1 MAANENTASWWA
13 LDRGDI
19 DATIAQLGFNI
30 AQLIIPA
37 FLLLP
42 VGVPLAFSVPHLLP
56 GYALGFFV
64 GSAGLTS
71 LAVGLRKREGRGDV
85 TAHPYGSNVPA
96 MIAYTLTIMLPVY
109 LQSHDMVLA
118 WQVGAAAVIWTG
130 IFKLVAA
137 PFAGAIRRWIPVPA
151 SMTVFAAAMYSYL
164 ALVLLQ
170 RIFDSPLVGIIA
182 LAILCSTVLVRLP
195 ITSWRIPPFLFVWLV
210 PMFVGL
216 GIGYIHPAWTGLK
229 PGLPGAYAPGML
241 HAMRFVL
248 PYLSVIVPMSVY
260 QIVQDIAA
268 AEGAATVGDNY
279 DARGIVAW
287 DGIGTLICGLAGSVV
302 CPIVYAI
309 LPPYK
314 ALGAKISYVFWTGL
328 IFLVVVMSGITMFAI
343 QLFPW
348 SILASMI
355 AYITVG
361 VGHATFHRVDRKYL
375 SAVLLGLMLPT
386 GAVVTG
392 AVGSALPALHLS
404 VANPE
409 VQAALNRAIYWNS
422 LQGLGNG
429 FLLLV
434 LVVAALITEM
444 IDRNFNR
451 AAVWCALAAAFSWV
465 GLMHSPVIK
474 WGAQPMYAI
483 GWLAAAVIVLSAHF
497 WRGDLGQQAP
507 ASSAHA
513 GAKEVAVPHR

>member
-1 MAANENTASWWA
+1 MTANENTASWWA

-42 VGVPLAFSVPHLLP
+42 VGIPLVFSVTHLLP

-71 LAVGLRKREGRGDV
+71 LAISLKKREGRGDV

-109 LQSHDMVLA
+109 LQSHDQVLA

-130 IFKLVAA
+130 IFKLAAA

-170 RIFDSPLVGIIA
+170 RIFDSPLVGVIA

-195 ITSWRIPPFLFVWLV
+195 ITKWRIPPFLFVWLV
-210 PMFVGL
+210 PMAVGL
-216 GIGYIHPAWTGLK
+216 GIGYIHPVWTGVK
-229 PGLPGAYAPGML
+229 PGLPGAYAPGLL
-241 HAMRFVL
+241 HAMQLVL

-287 DGIGTLICGLAGSVV
+287 DGIGTLVCGLAGSVV

-314 ALGAKISYVFWTGL
+314 ALGAKISYVFWTGT
-328 IFLVVVMSGITMFAI
+328 IFLVVVMSGITMFAT

-375 SAVLLGLMLPT
+375 SAVLLGLMLPA

-404 VANPE
+404 IANPE
-409 VQAALNRAIYWNS
+409 VQAALNRSIYWNS

-451 AAVWCALAAAFSWV
+451 AAVWCLLAAAFSWV
-465 GLMHSPVIK
+465 GLMHSPVIR

-483 GWLAAAVIVLSAHF
+483 GWLAAAAIALSAHL
-497 WRGDLGQQAP
+497 WRGDLGQPAP
-507 ASSAHA
+507 ASPAHA
-513 GAKEVAVPHR
+513 PAKEVAVPHR